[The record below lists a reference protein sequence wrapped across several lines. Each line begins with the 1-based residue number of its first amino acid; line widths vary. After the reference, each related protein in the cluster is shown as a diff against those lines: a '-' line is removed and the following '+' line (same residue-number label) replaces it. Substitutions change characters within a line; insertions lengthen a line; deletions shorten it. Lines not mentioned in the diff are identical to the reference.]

1 MTEVLEAKGN
11 PVYRI
16 VISGGY
22 SDTCSF
28 IFVAFSYPGK
38 VGVAFFVH
46 NVYMCVQSV
55 YVGGEFS
62 LCLWVENGQ
71 RNLEKYYSLRKVSEK
86 QQQSTALQLLSCLET
101 DC

>member
-1 MTEVLEAKGN
+1 MTEVLEAKGS
-11 PVYRI
+11 PVYRT

-22 SDTCSF
+22 SDTRSF

-38 VGVAFFVH
+38 VEVAFFVH

-62 LCLWVENGQ
+62 VSLGGKWAE
-71 RNLEKYYSLRKVSEK
+71 NLEKYYSLRKVSEK